1 MVFRF
6 GFLGDTYCFRFTEL
20 IGSNRVG
27 EDALHRTSNF
37 LRSQDYHFIYC
48 YCESY
53 GHQPSTNY
61 ISYLAARRA
70 LCVPGGDN
78 ETAAAHE
85 SSFIGVG
92 FNWIEASRRGR
103 TIRLI
108 LLIYFIFDL
117 I

>member
-1 MVFRF
+1 M
-6 GFLGDTYCFRFTEL
+6 
-20 IGSNRVG
+20 
-27 EDALHRTSNF
+27 
-37 LRSQDYHFIYC
+37 
-48 YCESY
+48 
-53 GHQPSTNY
+53 
-61 ISYLAARRA
+61 
-70 LCVPGGDN
+70 PGGDN

-117 I
+117 IWITTIKFLSISRCSYSTEEDTEIWPVRYTVSIKIFEKKTSTF